1 MSSAYIPA
9 PKTFVKKTE
18 IVNDLT
24 SGGTTVPLSAEQGKV
39 LKGMV
44 DAINPGGFSANAFY
58 RGKNLGTIT
67 SSNIASFVTSHG
79 LATGAYTDIYPG
91 DYFTI
96 QDGTYNV
103 EWMVAG
109 CGIQHNKG
117 DTANA
122 HGIEVIPRAQG
133 FAYGTQMN
141 SSNTTAGGYKGSA
154 MFTFL
159 RDTVAPKLSAVLGS
173 HLLDQQCLLSKTVD
187 TSKASQQ
194 STWTGISSDWE
205 WTSVK
210 CVLMSEPQVY
220 GGPVFGGPFDVG
232 EANQQLPVFRFISP
246 VEFGRGY
253 FWLRAV
259 ASSTYFALCGSL
271 GNANYSGASNTWI
284 CVRPLIR
291 IG

>member
-1 MSSAYIPA
+1 MA
-9 PKTFVKKTE
+9 
-18 IVNDLT
+18 T
-24 SGGTTVPLSAEQGKV
+24 SIIERNAT
-39 LKGMV
+39 
-44 DAINPGGFSANAFY
+44 DAGGFSANAFY
-58 RGKNLGTIT
+58 RARNFGTIT
-67 SSNIASFVTSHG
+67 SSNIASFVTDHG
-79 LATGAYTDIYPG
+79 LATGAYKDIFPG

-122 HGIEVIPRAQG
+122 HGIECIPRAQG
-133 FAYGTQMN
+133 FAYGQVMN

-159 RDTVAPKLSAVLGS
+159 KDTVAPKLSAVLGS
-173 HLLDQQCLLSKTVD
+173 HLLDQHCLLTKAVD
-187 TSKASQQ
+187 TSKPSQH
-194 STWTGISSDWE
+194 SPWSGISSDWE

-220 GGPVFGGPFDVG
+220 GGTVWGGPFDVG
-232 EANQQLPVFRFISP
+232 EANQQLPVFKFISP
-246 VEFGRGY
+246 VEFGRGA

-259 ASSTYFALCGSL
+259 ASSAYFARCNHHGRADCD
-271 GNANYSGASNTWI
+271 NASAAWLY
-284 CVRPLIR
+284 VRPLIR